1 MASECDLG
9 GFGRLMMVGM
19 VVVGMMVMVAVVRV
33 VDPVIFHFKISLFLF
48 HTSENSA
55 HSYTS
60 FYHFQLLFFALLL

>member
-9 GFGRLMMVGM
+9 GFGRLMMFGI
-19 VVVGMMVMVAVVRV
+19 VVVGMVMVAVVRV